1 MKERNPLI
9 DVLKGFTIILVVIG
23 HACQWFSGD
32 DRSQPLYTTI
42 YAFHMPLF
50 MFLSG
55 YVSFNKRGEMNLLK
69 RFQVLVIPFFV
80 WFLISAAYH
89 KYLFDIEK
97 VGHYLKIL
105 IHDPTQG
112 MWFLWLLFWEC
123 VLLYIALKV
132 SKGRE
137 VWAMIG
143 LWSII
148 IFIHRITGA
157 QAPYYGLPELCWYF
171 LYFGLGYLTHKYE
184 PQSMRII
191 KPIGWTSVGLF
202 PLLLLLPIP
211 ASSFLLY
218 SVRLYTLALTGIA
231 ATYVV
236 WQQIINLRNPL
247 SARTTQCLQYLG
259 GISLEIYVTHYY
271 FHFLVPYIKTYIGDI
286 FYLNIAIFVII
297 AILCCDGVQRLV
309 RYVGWLRRILYGRF

>member
-55 YVSFNKRGEMNLLK
+55 YVSFNKRSEMNLLK

-89 KYLFDIEK
+89 KYLFDFEK
-97 VGHYLKIL
+97 VWHYLKVL
-105 IHDPTQG
+105 IHDPSQG

-137 VWAMIG
+137 GWAMIG

-191 KPIGWTSVGLF
+191 KPIGWASVGLF

-211 ASSFLLY
+211 ASSF
-218 SVRLYTLALTGIA
+218 SQAL
-231 ATYVV
+231 
-236 WQQIINLRNPL
+236 RL
-247 SARTTQCLQYLG
+247 SADRHCGYLCG
-259 GISLEIYVTHYY
+259 MATDYKPAQPAIGTHN
-271 FHFLVPYIKTYIGDI
+271 PMS
-286 FYLNIAIFVII
+286 
-297 AILCCDGVQRLV
+297 AILRRYFV
-309 RYVGWLRRILYGRF
+309 RDICHPLLFSFFSPLYQNVYR